1 MLRRRFILAS
11 LSTLTG
17 TLLAEK
23 TSQLKTK
30 PEDLFS
36 ISLAQ
41 WSNHRSLK
49 AGKMTTMEWPKYAKD
64 THNIYGLEYVNQ
76 FFKDKAQNKEYLK
89 ELRQRVNDLGM
100 KNILVMI
107 DGEGPI
113 GADSEQKRQKTLD
126 QHKKWVEAAQFLGCH
141 SIRVN
146 AHSNGKDDETKTQNC
161 IKGLSKL
168 ATFAKDYH
176 INIIVENH
184 GGLSSNGKWMS
195 QVLTRVGLD
204 NCGSLPDFGN
214 FHNYDRYQGMEELM
228 PFAKGVSAK
237 SRHFDKNG
245 EETNTDFKKM
255 LQIMLKHKYHGFVGI
270 EYEGKKLSED
280 QGIQATKKLLEKS
293 RLIIH
298 KSTI

>member
-1 MLRRRFILAS
+1 MLRRHFILAS

-214 FHNYDRYQGMEELM
+214 FHNYDRYQGMEDLM